1 MKATESA
8 GLRRFNGLPSE
19 MARLE
24 LQRCC
29 GASAWVERMERIR
42 PFATVDHLLGAADVT
57 WRSLPRS
64 AWIEAFASHPRIG
77 NVRDIADASSG
88 TRAWAEGE
96 QSGARGASAS
106 TLAAL
111 VAANRDY
118 ELKFGFIFLICA
130 TGKSADEMLS
140 QCRMRYGHEIEVEME
155 IAAEEQRKIT
165 RLRLLKLIAGDP
177 GGPMRGSDPDFRGG
191 GAYGDRS
198 SGGSS

>member
-1 MKATESA
+1 VTTTESA

-29 GASAWVERMERIR
+29 GSTAWVERMERIR
-42 PFATVDHLLGAADVT
+42 PFATVDHLLGAADVQ
-57 WRSLPRS
+57 WKALPRS
-64 AWIEAFASHPRIG
+64 AWTEAFAAHPRIG
-77 NVRDIADASSG
+77 SVRDIADASAG

-96 QSGARGASAS
+96 QSGARGASAA

-118 ELKFGFIFLICA
+118 EQKFGFIFLICA
-130 TGKSADEMLS
+130 TGKSADEMLA

-177 GGPMRGSDPDFRGG
+177 APSMRGSDPDFRGG
-191 GAYGDRS
+191 GVHGDGRF
-198 SGGSS
+198 GGTS